1 MFVNEIMTLFLLKEG
16 VDNRAELV
24 VIDLVILQ
32 EQGVYHWLI
41 DFIDASN

>member
-1 MFVNEIMTLFLLKEG
+1 MFVNEIMAPLLLKEG

-32 EQGVYHWLI
+32 EQGVYHWLV
-41 DFIDASN
+41 DFIDAGN